1 MNDPII
7 VVENLCKRFGGFTAV
22 DSLSFRIR
30 TGEIVAFLGP
40 NGAGKT
46 TTLKMLTGLLPPTS
60 GKMTI
65 GGYDGTKERKKVKS
79 LLGYMSQKFSLY
91 PLLTAGENLEFFAG
105 ISDLPRKRVLLR
117 RRELEERLQEAQ
129 RVVTVENLPPGIRQT
144 VALTVSMVTDPPILF
159 LDEPTSGVDPE
170 ARRRFWQEIYNLKGA
185 GKTLIVSTHN
195 LDEVDYADRMIM
207 IHRGRL
213 MLEGE
218 PAELLSRSG
227 YGTID
232 ELFQK
237 TIADHEKNESRD
249 R

>member
-91 PLLTAGENLEFFAG
+91 PPLTAGENLEFFA
-105 ISDLPRKRVLLR
+105 
-117 RRELEERLQEAQ
+117 
-129 RVVTVENLPPGIRQT
+129 
-144 VALTVSMVTDPPILF
+144 
-159 LDEPTSGVDPE
+159 
-170 ARRRFWQEIYNLKGA
+170 
-185 GKTLIVSTHN
+185 
-195 LDEVDYADRMIM
+195 
-207 IHRGRL
+207 
-213 MLEGE
+213 
-218 PAELLSRSG
+218 
-227 YGTID
+227 
-232 ELFQK
+232 
-237 TIADHEKNESRD
+237 
-249 R
+249 

>member
-1 MNDPII
+1 M
-7 VVENLCKRFGGFTAV
+7 
-22 DSLSFRIR
+22 R
-30 TGEIVAFLGP
+30 TF
-40 NGAGKT
+40 
-46 TTLKMLTGLLPPTS
+46 
-60 GKMTI
+60 
-65 GGYDGTKERKKVKS
+65 
-79 LLGYMSQKFSLY
+79 
-91 PLLTAGENLEFFAG
+91 
-105 ISDLPRKRVLLR
+105 
-117 RRELEERLQEAQ
+117 
-129 RVVTVENLPPGIRQT
+129 PGIPDRRPDRLRWSQT
-144 VALTVSMVTDPPILF
+144 LPSSSW
-159 LDEPTSGVDPE
+159 TSPLGVDPE
-170 ARRRFWQEIYNLKGA
+170 ARRRFWQEIYDLKGA